1 MTVVS
6 TTDERALVRR
16 LLVDHSVAGAEDFGR
31 FVNDRRYFDTSS
43 FDSKAATPV
52 LIEALPFLTDPGVIE
67 TVALHLKN
75 PAARPAAF
83 GALHT
88 AFLEWG
94 AVRRGRVGWQL
105 GEALVNAAPI
115 RETSLVLAIATDSAY
130 GTNRQ
135 PVVLG
140 LPRFR
145 RAPETERA
153 LRELVHDID
162 VAQQAMYSLRR
173 VVGPQLT
180 VDALEDVR
188 SAHPDSTL
196 ERLARHEIRKINR
209 TLRRHDAETAAAVAA
224 AVALPVTDSLAPA
237 DDAPPLDAITV

>member
-16 LLVDHSVAGAEDFGR
+16 LLADRSVAGAEDFGR
-31 FVNDRRYFDTSS
+31 FVNDHRYFGTSS

-52 LIEALPFLTDPGVIE
+52 LIEALPRLTDPGVIE
-67 TVALHLKN
+67 IVALHLKN

-83 GALHT
+83 DALH
-88 AFLEWG
+88 ASFLEWG

-105 GEALVNAAPI
+105 GQALVNAAPI
-115 RETSLVLAIATDSAY
+115 REASLVLGIATDSVY

-145 RAPETERA
+145 RVPETERA
-153 LRELVHDID
+153 LRELIHDID
-162 VAQQAMYSLRR
+162 VAQQAMYALRR
-173 VVGPQLT
+173 VAGPQLT
-180 VDALEDVR
+180 VEALEDVR

-196 ERLARHEIRKINR
+196 ERLARREIRKMSR
-209 TLRRHDAETAAAVAA
+209 TLRRHEADTAASDALSAA
-224 AVALPVTDSLAPA
+224 EGEHQ
-237 DDAPPLDAITV
+237 LDAISA